1 MNLEKSKKHFYLCSL
16 IQIFIFIPFLIQG
29 YIGSDWDSYALIG
42 TVNNYVQDSVYLPS
56 RPPGFPIYELFLSL
70 LFKISSIFNL
80 QFEKVF
86 LILQF
91 LILISNNFLI
101 FKFFEKKND
110 SKYIFYYLIA
120 LSPVYLISGFSIID
134 YQAGLFFGLL
144 AIYLSIYS
152 SNYILMVPFL
162 LSISMGIRL
171 SNLIFSIAVF
181 ALFIYLQKSKKEIA
195 NLIVLTS
202 LFTFII
208 YGIAYFSLWSTSLS
222 LSMDAPSDMFCI
234 FNLTNTDH
242 STIYRLGRFF
252 LKQIDFFGII
262 GFVVMLFLI
271 FNIFKNINLQK
282 NIHFVI
288 LFFLF
293 ELSFLRLPTEEG
305 HLLPAFVALV
315 FLVKEVEIKNS
326 LIVIILISSLVSN
339 FLYLNTYD
347 VDSPDSASEAYL
359 NISLKEGLLIQDFNE
374 REVKGLDRDFHY
386 KNGYQSIKDVWK
398 NGCPN

>member
-1 MNLEKSKKHFYLCSL
+1 MNVDQDKKHFYLCSL
-16 IQIFIFIPFLIQG
+16 IQTFIFIPFLIQG

-56 RPPGFPIYELFLSL
+56 RPPGFPLYEVFLSF
-70 LFKISSIFNL
+70 LFKISIIFNL

-86 LILQF
+86 LMLHF
-91 LILISNNFLI
+91 LILLSNNFLI
-101 FKFFEKKND
+101 FKFFERENV
-110 SKYIFYYLIA
+110 SKFIYFYLIT

-144 AIYLSIYS
+144 AIYITIYS

-181 ALFIYLQKSKKEIA
+181 GLFIFLQKSKKEIL
-195 NLIVLTS
+195 NLVVLTS
-202 LFTFII
+202 FFTSVI
-208 YGIAYFSLWSTSLS
+208 YGIAYFSLWSTTLS
-222 LSMDAPSDMFCI
+222 SSMDTPSDMVCI

-242 STIYRLGRFF
+242 STIYRLGRFL
-252 LKQIDFFGII
+252 LKQIDFFGIV
-262 GFVVMLFLI
+262 GFVIVLFLI
-271 FNIFKNINLQK
+271 FNMSKSINLGK
-282 NIHFVI
+282 NIHFVL

-293 ELSFLRLPTEEG
+293 QLSFLRLPTEEG
-305 HLLPAFVALV
+305 HLLPAFVALI
-315 FLVKEVEIKNS
+315 FLMKQVEIKNS
-326 LIVIILISSLVSN
+326 LIVIVLISSLVSN
-339 FLYLNTYD
+339 FIYLNTYD

-374 REVKGLDRDFHY
+374 REVKGLDKDFHY
-386 KNGYQSIKDVWK
+386 KNGFESIKDVWK

>member
-1 MNLEKSKKHFYLCSL
+1 
-16 IQIFIFIPFLIQG
+16 
-29 YIGSDWDSYALIG
+29 
-42 TVNNYVQDSVYLPS
+42 
-56 RPPGFPIYELFLSL
+56 
-70 LFKISSIFNL
+70 
-80 QFEKVF
+80 
-86 LILQF
+86 
-91 LILISNNFLI
+91 
-101 FKFFEKKND
+101 
-110 SKYIFYYLIA
+110 
-120 LSPVYLISGFSIID
+120 
-134 YQAGLFFGLL
+134 
-144 AIYLSIYS
+144 
-152 SNYILMVPFL
+152 
-162 LSISMGIRL
+162 MGIRL

-222 LSMDAPSDMFCI
+222 LSMEAPSDMFCI

-271 FNIFKNINLQK
+271 FNIFRNINLQK

-359 NISLKEGLLIQDFNE
+359 NVSLKEGLLIQDFNE

>member
-86 LILQF
+86 LIFQF

-110 SKYIFYYLIA
+110 SKYIYYYLIA

-208 YGIAYFSLWSTSLS
+208 YGIAYLSLWSTSLS
-222 LSMDAPSDMFCI
+222 LSMEAPSDMFCI

-262 GFVVMLFLI
+262 GFLVMLFLI
-271 FNIFKNINLQK
+271 FNIFRNINLQK

-339 FLYLNTYD
+339 FLYLNKYD

>member
-1 MNLEKSKKHFYLCSL
+1 MNVDQDKKHFYLCSL
-16 IQIFIFIPFLIQG
+16 IQTFIFIPFLIQG

-56 RPPGFPIYELFLSL
+56 RPPGFPVYEVFLSL

-86 LILQF
+86 LIIQF

-101 FKFFEKKND
+101 FKFFEKENF
-110 SKYIFYYLIA
+110 SKFVYFYLIT

-144 AIYLSIYS
+144 AIYITIYS

-181 ALFIYLQKSKKEIA
+181 ALFIYLQKSKKEIL
-195 NLIVLTS
+195 NLVVLTS
-202 LFTFII
+202 FFTSVI
-208 YGIAYFSLWSTSLS
+208 YGIAYFSLWSTTLS
-222 LSMDAPSDMFCI
+222 SSMDTPSDMVCI

-242 STIYRLGRFF
+242 STIYRLGRFL
-252 LKQIDFFGII
+252 LKQIDFFGIV
-262 GFVVMLFLI
+262 GFVIVLFLI
-271 FNIFKNINLQK
+271 FNMSKSINLGK
-282 NIHFVI
+282 NIHFVL

-293 ELSFLRLPTEEG
+293 QLSFLRLPTEEG
-305 HLLPAFVALV
+305 HLLPAFVALI
-315 FLVKEVEIKNS
+315 FLMKQVEIKNS
-326 LIVIILISSLVSN
+326 LIVIVLISSLVSN
-339 FLYLNTYD
+339 FIYLNTYD

-374 REVKGLDRDFHY
+374 RELKGLDKDFHY
-386 KNGYQSIKDVWK
+386 KNGFESIKDVWK

>member
-1 MNLEKSKKHFYLCSL
+1 MNVDQDKKHFYLCSL
-16 IQIFIFIPFLIQG
+16 IQTFIFIPFLIQG

-56 RPPGFPIYELFLSL
+56 RPPGFPLYEVFLSF
-70 LFKISSIFNL
+70 LFKISIIFNL

-86 LILQF
+86 LMLHF
-91 LILISNNFLI
+91 LILLSNNFLI
-101 FKFFEKKND
+101 FKFFERENV
-110 SKYIFYYLIA
+110 SKFIYFYLIT

-134 YQAGLFFGLL
+134 YQAGLFFGFL
-144 AIYLSIYS
+144 AIYITIYS

-181 ALFIYLQKSKKEIA
+181 ALFIFLQKSKKEIL
-195 NLIVLTS
+195 NLVVLTS
-202 LFTFII
+202 FFTFVI
-208 YGIAYFSLWSTSLS
+208 YGIAYFSLWSTTLS
-222 LSMDAPSDMFCI
+222 SSMDTPSDMVCI

-242 STIYRLGRFF
+242 STIYRLGRFL
-252 LKQIDFFGII
+252 LKQIDFFGIV
-262 GFVVMLFLI
+262 GFVIVLFLI
-271 FNIFKNINLQK
+271 FNMSKSINLGK
-282 NIHFVI
+282 NIHFVL

-293 ELSFLRLPTEEG
+293 QLSFLRLPTEEG
-305 HLLPAFVALV
+305 HLLPAFVALI
-315 FLVKEVEIKNS
+315 FLMKQVEIKNS
-326 LIVIILISSLVSN
+326 LIVIVLISSLVSN
-339 FLYLNTYD
+339 FIYLNTYD

-374 REVKGLDRDFHY
+374 REVKGLDKDFHY
-386 KNGYQSIKDVWK
+386 KNGFESIKDVWK

>member
-1 MNLEKSKKHFYLCSL
+1 MNLEQDKKHFYLCSL
-16 IQIFIFIPFLIQG
+16 IQTLIFIPFLMQG

-56 RPPGFPIYELFLSL
+56 RPPGFPVYEVFLSL

-86 LILQF
+86 LIIQF

-101 FKFFEKKND
+101 FKFFEKENF
-110 SKYIFYYLIA
+110 SKFVYFYLIT

-144 AIYLSIYS
+144 AIYITIYS

-181 ALFIYLQKSKKEIA
+181 ALFIYLQKSKKEIL
-195 NLIVLTS
+195 NLVVLTS
-202 LFTFII
+202 FFTSVI
-208 YGIAYFSLWSTSLS
+208 YGIAYFSLWSTTLS
-222 LSMDAPSDMFCI
+222 SSMDTPSDMVCI

-242 STIYRLGRFF
+242 STIYRLGRFL
-252 LKQIDFFGII
+252 LKQIDFFGIV
-262 GFVVMLFLI
+262 GFVIVLFLI
-271 FNIFKNINLQK
+271 FNMSKSINLGK
-282 NIHFVI
+282 NIHFVL

-293 ELSFLRLPTEEG
+293 QLSFLRLPTEEG
-305 HLLPAFVALV
+305 HLLPAFVALI
-315 FLVKEVEIKNS
+315 FLMKQVEIKNS
-326 LIVIILISSLVSN
+326 LIVIVLISSLVSN
-339 FLYLNTYD
+339 FIYLNTYD

-374 REVKGLDRDFHY
+374 REVKGLDKDFHY
-386 KNGYQSIKDVWK
+386 KNGFESIKDVWK

>member
-1 MNLEKSKKHFYLCSL
+1 MNVDQDKKHFYLCSL
-16 IQIFIFIPFLIQG
+16 IQTFIFIPFLIQG

-56 RPPGFPIYELFLSL
+56 RPPGFPLYEVFLSF

-86 LILQF
+86 LILHF
-91 LILISNNFLI
+91 LILLSNNFLI
-101 FKFFEKKND
+101 FKFFERENV
-110 SKYIFYYLIA
+110 SKFIYFYLIT

-144 AIYLSIYS
+144 AIYITIYS

-181 ALFIYLQKSKKEIA
+181 ALFIYLQKSKKEIL
-195 NLIVLTS
+195 NLVVLTS
-202 LFTFII
+202 FFTSVI
-208 YGIAYFSLWSTSLS
+208 YGIAYFSLWSTTLS
-222 LSMDAPSDMFCI
+222 SSMDTPSDMVCI

-242 STIYRLGRFF
+242 STIYRLGRFL
-252 LKQIDFFGII
+252 LKQIDFFGIV
-262 GFVVMLFLI
+262 GFVIVLFLI
-271 FNIFKNINLQK
+271 FNMSKSINLGK
-282 NIHFVI
+282 NIHFVL

-293 ELSFLRLPTEEG
+293 QLSFLRLPTEEG
-305 HLLPAFVALV
+305 HLLPAFVALI
-315 FLVKEVEIKNS
+315 FLMKQVEIKNS
-326 LIVIILISSLVSN
+326 LIVIVLISSLVSN
-339 FLYLNTYD
+339 FIYLNTYD

-374 REVKGLDRDFHY
+374 REVKGLDKDFHY
-386 KNGYQSIKDVWK
+386 KNGFESIKDVWK

>member
-1 MNLEKSKKHFYLCSL
+1 MNVDQDKKHFYLCSL
-16 IQIFIFIPFLIQG
+16 IQTFIFIPFLIQG

-56 RPPGFPIYELFLSL
+56 RPPGFPLYEVFLSF

-86 LILQF
+86 LMLHF
-91 LILISNNFLI
+91 LILLSNNFLI
-101 FKFFEKKND
+101 FKFFERENV
-110 SKYIFYYLIA
+110 SKFIYFYLIT

-144 AIYLSIYS
+144 AIYITIYS

-181 ALFIYLQKSKKEIA
+181 ALFIYLQKSKKEIL
-195 NLIVLTS
+195 NLVVLTS
-202 LFTFII
+202 FFTSVI
-208 YGIAYFSLWSTSLS
+208 YGIAYFSLWSTTLS
-222 LSMDAPSDMFCI
+222 SSMDTPSDMVCI

-242 STIYRLGRFF
+242 STIYRLGRFL
-252 LKQIDFFGII
+252 LKQIDFFGIV
-262 GFVVMLFLI
+262 GFVIVLFLI
-271 FNIFKNINLQK
+271 FNMSKSINLGK
-282 NIHFVI
+282 NIHFVL

-293 ELSFLRLPTEEG
+293 QLSFLRLPTEEG
-305 HLLPAFVALV
+305 HLLPAFVALI
-315 FLVKEVEIKNS
+315 FLMKQVEIKNS
-326 LIVIILISSLVSN
+326 LIVIVLISSLVSN
-339 FLYLNTYD
+339 FIYLNTYD

-374 REVKGLDRDFHY
+374 REVKGLDKDFHY
-386 KNGYQSIKDVWK
+386 KNGFESIKDVWK

>member
-1 MNLEKSKKHFYLCSL
+1 MNLEQSKKYFYLCSL
-16 IQIFIFIPFLIQG
+16 IQTFLFIPFLIQG

-56 RPPGFPIYELFLSL
+56 RPPGFPIYELFLSF

-86 LILQF
+86 LVFQF
-91 LILISNNFLI
+91 LILLSNNFLI
-101 FKFFEKKND
+101 FKFFEKENN
-110 SKYIFYYLIA
+110 SKFIYYYLIA

-152 SNYILMVPFL
+152 SNYILMVPFF

-181 ALFIYLQKSKKEIA
+181 ALFIYLQKSKKEITS
-195 NLIVLTS
+195 LIVLTAF
-202 LFTFII
+202 FTFVI
-208 YGIAYFSLWSTSLS
+208 YGIAYISLWRTTLS
-222 LSMDAPSDMFCI
+222 SSIKSPLDMVCI

-252 LKQIDFFGII
+252 LKQMDFFGVI
-262 GFVVMLFLI
+262 GFLVMLYLI
-271 FNIFKNINLQK
+271 FHIFKNINLRK
-282 NIHFVI
+282 NIHFI
-288 LFFLF
+288 LIFFLF
-293 ELSFLRLPTEEG
+293 QLSFFRLPTEEG
-305 HLLPAFVALV
+305 HLLPAFVALI
-315 FLVKEVEIKNS
+315 FLLKEVEIKNS
-326 LIVIILISSLVSN
+326 LLIVVIASTLVSN
-339 FLYLNTYD
+339 FLYLNTYN
-347 VDSPDSASEAYL
+347 VDSPDSASAAYL
-359 NISLKEGLLIQDFNE
+359 SISLEQGLLIQDFNE
-374 REVKGLDRDFHY
+374 REVKGLDKDFHY
-386 KNGYQSIKDVWK
+386 KNGYQSIKNVWK

>member
-16 IQIFIFIPFLIQG
+16 IQTFIFIPFLIQG

-110 SKYIFYYLIA
+110 SKYIYYYLIA

-152 SNYILMVPFL
+152 SNYILAVPFL

-181 ALFIYLQKSKKEIA
+181 ALFIYLQKSKKEIV

-222 LSMDAPSDMFCI
+222 LSMEAPSGMFCI

-242 STIYRLGRFF
+242 SIIYRLGRFF
-252 LKQIDFFGII
+252 LKQIDFFGVI

-271 FNIFKNINLQK
+271 FNIFRNINLQK
-282 NIHFVI
+282 NIHFVL

-293 ELSFLRLPTEEG
+293 EFSFLRLPTEEG

-315 FLVKEVEIKNS
+315 FLIKEVEIKNS

-374 REVKGLDRDFHY
+374 REVKGLDKDFHY

>member
-1 MNLEKSKKHFYLCSL
+1 MNVDQDKKHFYLCSL
-16 IQIFIFIPFLIQG
+16 IQTFIFIPFLIQG

-56 RPPGFPIYELFLSL
+56 RPPGFPLYEVFLSF
-70 LFKISSIFNL
+70 LFKISIIFNL

-86 LILQF
+86 LMLHF
-91 LILISNNFLI
+91 LILLSNNFLI
-101 FKFFEKKND
+101 FKFFERENV
-110 SKYIFYYLIA
+110 SKFIYFYLIT

-144 AIYLSIYS
+144 AIYITIYS

-181 ALFIYLQKSKKEIA
+181 ALFIYLQKSKKEIL
-195 NLIVLTS
+195 NLVVLTS
-202 LFTFII
+202 FFTSVI
-208 YGIAYFSLWSTSLS
+208 YGIAYFSLWSTTLS
-222 LSMDAPSDMFCI
+222 SSMDTPSDMVCI

-242 STIYRLGRFF
+242 STIYRLGRFL
-252 LKQIDFFGII
+252 LKQIDFFGIV
-262 GFVVMLFLI
+262 GFVIVLFLI
-271 FNIFKNINLQK
+271 FNMSKSINLGK
-282 NIHFVI
+282 NIHFVL

-293 ELSFLRLPTEEG
+293 QLSFLRLPTEEG
-305 HLLPAFVALV
+305 HLLPAFVALI
-315 FLVKEVEIKNS
+315 FLMKQVEIKNS
-326 LIVIILISSLVSN
+326 LIVIVLISSLVSN
-339 FLYLNTYD
+339 FIYLNTYD

-374 REVKGLDRDFHY
+374 RELKGLDKDFHY
-386 KNGYQSIKDVWK
+386 KNGFESIKDVWK

>member
-1 MNLEKSKKHFYLCSL
+1 MNVDQDKKHFYLCSL
-16 IQIFIFIPFLIQG
+16 IQTFIFIPFLIQG

-56 RPPGFPIYELFLSL
+56 RPPGFPVYEVFLSL

-86 LILQF
+86 LIIQF

-101 FKFFEKKND
+101 FKFFEKENF
-110 SKYIFYYLIA
+110 SKFVYFYLIT

-144 AIYLSIYS
+144 AIYTTIYLQNNS
-152 SNYILMVPFL
+152 LTVPFL

-181 ALFIYLQKSKKEIA
+181 ALFIYLQKSKKEIL
-195 NLIVLTS
+195 NLVVLTS
-202 LFTFII
+202 FFTSVI
-208 YGIAYFSLWSTSLS
+208 YGIAYFSLWSTTLS
-222 LSMDAPSDMFCI
+222 SSMDTPSDMVCI

-242 STIYRLGRFF
+242 STIYRLGRFL
-252 LKQIDFFGII
+252 LKQIDFFGIV
-262 GFVVMLFLI
+262 GFVIVLFLI
-271 FNIFKNINLQK
+271 FNMSKSINLGK
-282 NIHFVI
+282 NIHFVL

-293 ELSFLRLPTEEG
+293 QLSFLRLPTEEG
-305 HLLPAFVALV
+305 HLLPAFVALI
-315 FLVKEVEIKNS
+315 FLMKQVEIKNS
-326 LIVIILISSLVSN
+326 LIVIVLISSLVSN
-339 FLYLNTYD
+339 FIYLNTYD

-374 REVKGLDRDFHY
+374 REVKGLDKDFHY
-386 KNGYQSIKDVWK
+386 KNGFESIKDVWK